1 MASITVRDIP
11 EEVLKKLRAL
21 SAVERRSLNSE
32 ILLILERGA
41 YSELEE
47 RLQRRRALSKSAQVA
62 MWKQLLGSWEDE
74 RTAKEIIEDIYA
86 HRTEGRDVQL

>member
-1 MASITVRDIP
+1 MDPMQRAETVR
-11 EEVLKKLRAL
+11 VAFQG
-21 SAVERRSLNSE
+21 
-32 ILLILERGA
+32 ERGA

-47 RLQRRRALSKSAQVA
+47 RLQRKRALSKSAQVA